1 MAKIKEAIEDF
12 KPDSR
17 LVGMGTT
24 RAEEALTST
33 ASGGA
38 TTGDQRGEFAGR
50 CLEVFD
56 KLSQVGVVVEF
67 WPLCWRLDWHRN
79 DNSMGFT
86 IGPVA
91 VEIYYW
97 M

>member
-33 ASGGA
+33 AGGELA
-38 TTGDQRGEFAGR
+38 TGDQRLPMRRWFVRVPVWPWG
-50 CLEVFD
+50 
-56 KLSQVGVVVEF
+56 QVNIKPVSDTWFSERYGLVPTVVVLGVRF
-67 WPLCWRLDWHRN
+67 TWREWR
-79 DNSMGFT
+79 
-86 IGPVA
+86 
-91 VEIYYW
+91 
-97 M
+97 